1 MKKNQQDLLM
11 LLMCPVQGPCVYI
24 LTDKRKDTQNIC
36 QLIHELT

>member
-1 MKKNQQDLLM
+1 MYRFFW
-11 LLMCPVQGPCVYI
+11 GSVYI